1 MCAYMCMH
9 CVCVLHVCI
18 CSVSACMY
26 VCICMFIYEFFMHRW
41 FWACVETF
49 STAQYPGLR
58 GRQCSCK
65 FNTNEGH
72 TAFKAGIHGAT
83 SCRFVAR
90 NSNEYGQMFRKP
102 SVY

>member
-1 MCAYMCMH
+1 MY
-9 CVCVLHVCI
+9 L
-18 CSVSACMY
+18 CMY
-26 VCICMFIYEFFMHRW
+26 VCMYVCMDGWMDGWMDVMRVHVCTCIYFFMHRW

-72 TAFKAGIHGAT
+72 TAFRIGL
-83 SCRFVAR
+83 
-90 NSNEYGQMFRKP
+90 
-102 SVY
+102 